1 MHHRAIQSMA
11 MREWICRHFGS
22 IRYKPC
28 MKNTIKEQVK
38 NLGTLFCWKAKGQD
52 NHLSAHLRSV
62 PFELVLNY
70 YKTKKRLQPG
80 STLIDIS
87 EWNHS
92 ERITLH
98 KAGVQCINP
107 NDLGL
112 NGLIKIC
119 HNNQVI
125 TIDTALAHLCAVTGK
140 DATLLLNHMPDE
152 RWVELHRPE
161 NCYGKHLKI
170 IQQTKFYNWE
180 DALSTLLTSTSDRS
194 SSDI

>member
-1 MHHRAIQSMA
+1 M
-11 MREWICRHFGS
+11 E
-22 IRYKPC
+22 
-28 MKNTIKEQVK
+28 NTIKEQVK
-38 NLGTLFCWKAKGQD
+38 GLGNLFCWKAKGQD
-52 NHLSAHLRSV
+52 NHLSAYHRSV
-62 PFELVLNY
+62 PFELVLNH
-70 YKTKKRLQPG
+70 YKTKKRLQPE

-92 ERITLH
+92 ERIALQ

-107 NDLGL
+107 NVLGL

-119 HNNQVI
+119 QKNQVI

-170 IQQTKFYNWE
+170 IQQTKFYDWE
-180 DALSTLLTSTSDRS
+180 DSLSSLLTSTLDRS
-194 SSDI
+194 GSDT